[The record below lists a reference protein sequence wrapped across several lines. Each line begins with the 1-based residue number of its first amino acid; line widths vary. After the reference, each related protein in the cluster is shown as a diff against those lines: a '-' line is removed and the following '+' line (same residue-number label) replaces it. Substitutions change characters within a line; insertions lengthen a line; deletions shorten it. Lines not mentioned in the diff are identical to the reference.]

1 VPAPTIHGFGGD
13 LVEIRSA
20 GAPQPALR
28 TEASAQRIPGRW
40 PRSRSHDV
48 SGLFAMSVE
57 FTKEETA
64 ALIQLLVGT
73 IERHPFPQSR
83 DIQRLR
89 DILRKIRPNP
99 ELPSNGETEEDA

>member
-1 VPAPTIHGFGGD
+1 
-13 LVEIRSA
+13 
-20 GAPQPALR
+20 
-28 TEASAQRIPGRW
+28 
-40 PRSRSHDV
+40 
-48 SGLFAMSVE
+48 MSVE
-57 FTKEETA
+57 FTKEETV

-99 ELPSNGETEEDA
+99 ELPSNGETEDDA